1 MVVDKI
7 NVFIEI
13 ENAVNEVSA
22 EMSIDKST
30 ILELHTC
37 NQFMKRDN
45 SDANLR
51 EQSVVMQAIVDSLVM
66 SEGLTASL
74 MVLQARLNQLRSLY
88 GLLD

>member
-22 EMSIDKST
+22 EMSIDKSI

-45 SDANLR
+45 SDENLR
-51 EQSVVMQAIVDSLVM
+51 TQSSVMQGLVDGLVK
-66 SEGLTASL
+66 SEGLTSSL
-74 MVLQARLNQLRSLY
+74 MVLQARLNQLRSVY